1 MPELLPELE
10 HLPPGN
16 LLAQTVQVVGERL
29 DYIDV
34 GILLIDPTLPDQLL
48 LYASNY
54 AGFPEAVGN
63 YRQPIY
69 SGIIG
74 RCMRTGQQIVI
85 ADVSREPD
93 YGPVPGLAIQA
104 EVVTPLVVYKQLRGV
119 LNIESLHSVSTAEVE
134 ILAHVGAWLSK
145 RLEALDIDDA

>member
-1 MPELLPELE
+1 MPDLLRELE

-16 LLAQTVQVVGERL
+16 LLAQTVQMVGERL

-34 GILLIDPTLPDQLL
+34 GVLLIDPTQPDQLL

-63 YRQPIY
+63 YRQLLY
-69 SGIIG
+69 GGIIG

-93 YGPVPGLAIQA
+93 YGPVPGLAVQA
-104 EVVTPLVVYKQLRGV
+104 EVVTPLFVRGQLRGV
-119 LNIESLHSVSTAEVE
+119 LNIESLHPVSMAEVE
-134 ILAHVGAWLSK
+134 TLADVGAWLGK
-145 RLEALDIDDA
+145 RLEAMDIDDA

>member
-1 MPELLPELE
+1 MPELLHELE
-10 HLPPGN
+10 HLPPSN
-16 LLAQTVQVVGERL
+16 ILAQTVQLVGERL

-34 GILLIDPTLPDQLL
+34 GILLSDPAQPNQLL

-54 AGFPEAVGN
+54 AGFPDAVGN

-69 SGIIG
+69 GGIIG
-74 RCMRTGQQIVI
+74 RCMHSGQQVVI

-104 EVVTPLVVYKQLRGV
+104 EVVTPLVVRGQLRGV
-119 LNIESLHSVSTAEVE
+119 LNIESLHPVSAAEVE
-134 ILAHVGAWLSK
+134 TLAHVGTWLSK
-145 RLEALDIDDA
+145 RLEAMEIDDA

>member
-1 MPELLPELE
+1 MNVPDLVPELE
-10 HLPPGN
+10 NLPREN
-16 LLAQTVQVVGERL
+16 FLAQTVQVVGERL

-34 GILLIDPTLPDQLL
+34 GILLIDPAQPNQLL

-69 SGIIG
+69 GGIIG
-74 RCMRTGQQIVI
+74 RCMRTGQQVVI
-85 ADVSREPD
+85 EDVSREPE

-104 EVVTPLVVYKQLRGV
+104 EVVTPLFVRGQLRGV
-119 LNIESLHSVSTAEVE
+119 LNVESLHPISAAEVE
-134 ILAHVGAWLSK
+134 TLACVGAWLEK
-145 RLEALDIDDA
+145 RIEAMDG

>member
-1 MPELLPELE
+1 MPDLLPELE

-16 LLAQTVQVVGERL
+16 ILAQTVQVVGQRL

-34 GILLIDPTLPDQLL
+34 GILLIDPTQPDKLL

-54 AGFPEAVGN
+54 AGFPDAVGN

-104 EVVTPLVVYKQLRGV
+104 EVVTPLFVHGQLRGV
-119 LNIESLHSVSTAEVE
+119 LNIESLHPVSMAEVKT
-134 ILAHVGAWLSK
+134 LAYVGAWLEK
-145 RLEALDIDDA
+145 RLEAMDIDDA

>member
-1 MPELLPELE
+1 VSDLLYALE
-10 HLPPGN
+10 NLPPEN
-16 LLAQTVQVVGERL
+16 LLAQTVQWVGVRL

-34 GILLIDPTLPDQLL
+34 GILLIDSAQPDQLL

-69 SGIIG
+69 GGIIG
-74 RCMRTGQQIVI
+74 RCMRIGQQVVI
-85 ADVSREPD
+85 EDVSREPE

-104 EVVTPLVVYKQLRGV
+104 EVVTPLFVRGHLRGV
-119 LNIESLHSVSTAEVE
+119 LNVESLHPISAAEVE
-134 ILAHVGAWLSK
+134 TLARVGAWLEK
-145 RLEALDIDDA
+145 RIDATDG